1 MNTKTDTRPPTLF
14 PDGQS
19 EIVEVPLLLPT
30 RRLEELVAMS
40 RRRGISVAQILR
52 QLIDQAIAAEART
65 V

>member
-1 MNTKTDTRPPTLF
+1 MNTSPTVKVPTIF
-14 PDGQS
+14 KESPN
-19 EIVEVPLLLPT
+19 EIVEVPLLLSS
-30 RRLEELVAMS
+30 RRMEELVAMS